1 MGPINWHR
9 ALCQSKKKMNSAT
22 ESMGKLNSLNY
33 SIWKP
38 IIEDLI
44 YCRDLY
50 DPIEGALAKPRD
62 KTYKEWEKLNRKN
75 IGTIRQWVDI

>member
-1 MGPINWHR
+1 
-9 ALCQSKKKMNSAT
+9 MNSAT

-62 KTYKEWEKLNRKN
+62 KT
-75 IGTIRQWVDI
+75 